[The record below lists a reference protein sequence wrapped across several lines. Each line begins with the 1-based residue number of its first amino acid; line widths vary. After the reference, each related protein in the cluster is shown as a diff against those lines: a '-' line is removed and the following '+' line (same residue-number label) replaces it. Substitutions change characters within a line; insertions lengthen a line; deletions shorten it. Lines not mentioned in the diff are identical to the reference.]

1 MDVHQQQLDLQQ
13 LPQLVLQLQQQL
25 QGLQQQ
31 VQQHSNILRRLDA
44 LEEEN
49 NSLKKENRDK
59 DLVIEQLRGHVQQS
73 RGLGN
78 SSAPGGSQD
87 SQTQASNKPDTTQS
101 SYIGAANKDKN
112 ATPPA
117 SKPVHSQKRLLAL
130 GRTFKTIDSKG
141 PQGFEYIYIGRS
153 GKIARTEVRSKFR
166 KAGVDNG
173 RILDICFPASGV
185 IGILMHIQYVPIFCD
200 IMAKLEADI
209 IRDFDPLDPA
219 NIADPKYD
227 SLSPADREDLIHE
240 FVEIRATQTL
250 SFLRPLNVS
259 SVGKYFESLG
269 WINSEVLAE
278 SVADAMERLAKAEP
292 KKAAF
297 LSKRRIATS
306 TGGGSGN
313 SDSAM
318 DE

>member
-1 MDVHQQQLDLQQ
+1 MDVQHQQLDLQQ
-13 LPQLVLQLQQQL
+13 LPQLFLQLQQQL

-31 VQQHSNILRRLDA
+31 VQQHSNILSRLDA

-49 NSLKKENRDK
+49 NSLKKDNRAK
-59 DLVIEQLRGHVQQS
+59 DLVIAHLQGHVKS
-73 RGLGN
+73 RDGNN
-78 SSAPGGSQD
+78 SSATGGSQD
-87 SQTQASNKPDTTQS
+87 SQIKASNNPATTQS
-101 SYIGAANKDKN
+101 SYIGAANKGKN

-117 SKPVHSQKRLLAL
+117 SKPVQSQKRLLAL
-130 GRTFKTIDSKG
+130 GRTFKTLDSKG

-185 IGILMHIQYVPIFCD
+185 IGVLMHIQYVPIFCD
-200 IMAKLEADI
+200 LMAKLEADVI
-209 IRDFDPLDPA
+209 KDFDSLDPA

-227 SLSPADREDLIHE
+227 CLSSTDREDLIQE
-240 FVEIRATQTL
+240 FVEARAIQTL

-269 WINSEVLAE
+269 WINAEILAE
-278 SVADAMERLAKAEP
+278 SVADAMKRLAKAEP

-297 LSKRRIATS
+297 LSRRRIATS
-306 TGGGSGN
+306 NGSNSGN
-313 SDSAM
+313 SDSDM